1 MKLLKNCL
9 ATLLVLMIAVIT
21 FFTWNLI
28 ISFVSNYQALS
39 PTSLSS
45 LPMVIFMIE
54 IFVVLYALFDY
65 ICLGRRDAYLF
76 RKYSIIVG
84 SFALAGIAFSIVA
97 GTYVY
102 HTFIGDYVFSA
113 YPLFMLIIHALFLG
127 ISEYIGFIAFREIS
141 QEKPEKTWKNPRFSW
156 VRRVLI
162 AFMLMF
168 AFEKLG
174 AVVLLPLLWSSYDSV
189 YVIPFYFQLLVP
201 MFLFV
206 AYMVDRH
213 WLHNKK
219 VNIILLSIGFGYSLL
234 SFIYMVCLPKM
245 LGGNY
250 GPIVEP
256 LAPIMQLERL
266 IKSPYGFMILYAFC
280 FLFAGINLV
289 LNIIRLLKEK
299 KEKKIEA

>member
-45 LPMVIFMIE
+45 IPMVIFMIE

-65 ICLGRRDAYLF
+65 ICLERRDAYLF

-84 SFALAGIAFSIVA
+84 CFAIAGIAFSIVN

-102 HTFIGDYVFSA
+102 HTFVGDYVFAA
-113 YPLFMLIIHALFLG
+113 YPLFMLIIHTLFLG
-127 ISEYIGFIAFREIS
+127 ISIYIAIIS
-141 QEKPEKTWKNPRFSW
+141 IMQIYREKPEKTWKNPRFFGL
-156 VRRVLI
+156 RRVLI

-168 AFEKLG
+168 ALEKLG
-174 AVVLLPLLWSSYDSV
+174 AFVLLPLIWSPYDSV
-189 YVIPFYFQLLVP
+189 YVIPFYIQILVP
-201 MFLFV
+201 TFLFV
-206 AYMVDRH
+206 AYMVDRY
-213 WLHNKK
+213 WLHDKK
-219 VNIILLSIGFGYSLL
+219 INIILLSIGFGYSLL
-234 SFIYMVCLPKM
+234 SLIYMICLPKM

-266 IKSPYGFMILYAFC
+266 IKQPYGFMILYAFC
-280 FLFAGINLV
+280 FLFSGINLV
-289 LNIIRLLKEK
+289 LNIVRLA

>member
-45 LPMVIFMIE
+45 IPMVIFMIE
-54 IFVVLYALFDY
+54 IFVVLYAVFEY
-65 ICLGRRDAYLF
+65 ICLGRRDAFLF
-76 RKYSIIVG
+76 RKYSLITG
-84 SFALAGIAFSIVA
+84 CFAVVGIALSIVN
-97 GTYVY
+97 GTFVY
-102 HTFIGDYVFSA
+102 HTFVGDYVFAA
-113 YPLFMLIIHALFLG
+113 YPLFMLIIHTLFLG
-127 ISEYIGFIAFREIS
+127 ISVYIAFISIKQIS
-141 QEKPEKTWKNPRFSW
+141 QEKPEKTWKNPRFYW
-156 VRRVLI
+156 VRQVLI

-174 AVVLLPLLWSSYDSV
+174 AVVLLPLLWSSYDSG

-219 VNIILLSIGFGYSLL
+219 INIILLSIGFGYSLL

-266 IKSPYGFMILYAFC
+266 IKNPYGFMILYAFC
-280 FLFAGINLV
+280 FLFSGINLV
-289 LNIIRLLKEK
+289 LNIVRLAKVK
-299 KEKKIEA
+299 KAE

>member
-28 ISFVSNYQALS
+28 ISFVSNYQAFS

-45 LPMVIFMIE
+45 IPMVIFMIE
-54 IFVVLYALFDY
+54 IFVILYALFDY
-65 ICLGRRDAYLF
+65 ICVGRRDAFLF
-76 RKYSIIVG
+76 RKYSLIVG
-84 SFALAGIAFSIVA
+84 CLAIVGIAFSIVN

-113 YPLFMLIIHALFLG
+113 YPLFMLIIHTLFLG
-127 ISEYIGFIAFREIS
+127 ISIYVAIIAFKQIL
-141 QEKPEKTWKNPRFSW
+141 QEKPEKTWKNPRFYGL
-156 VRRVLI
+156 RRVLI

-206 AYMVDRH
+206 AYMVDRY

-266 IKSPYGFMILYAFC
+266 IKSPYGFMILYALC
-280 FLFAGINLV
+280 FLFSGINLV

-299 KEKKIEA
+299 KVEA

>member
-9 ATLLVLMIAVIT
+9 ATILVLMIAVIT

-45 LPMVIFMIE
+45 IPMVIFMLE
-54 IFVVLYALFDY
+54 IFVVLYAVFEY
-65 ICLGRRDAYLF
+65 VCLQRRDAFLF
-76 RKYSIIVG
+76 RKYSLITGCFAIV
-84 SFALAGIAFSIVA
+84 GIAFSIIC
-97 GTYVY
+97 GTFVY
-102 HTFIGDYVFSA
+102 HTFVGDYVFAA
-113 YPLFMLIIHALFLG
+113 YPLFMLIIHTLFLG
-127 ISEYIGFIAFREIS
+127 ISVYIAFIS
-141 QEKPEKTWKNPRFSW
+141 IKQILQEKPEKTWKNPRFYW
-156 VRRVLI
+156 VRQVLI
-162 AFMLMF
+162 ALMLMF

-189 YVIPFYFQLLVP
+189 YVLPFYFQLLVP
-201 MFLFV
+201 IFLFV

-219 VNIILLSIGFGYSLL
+219 LNIILLSIGFGYSLL
-234 SFIYMVCLPKM
+234 SFIYMICLPKM

-266 IKSPYGFMILYAFC
+266 IKNPYGFMILYAFC

-289 LNIIRLLKEK
+289 LNIVRLAKEK
-299 KEKKIEA
+299 KAE

>member
-39 PTSLSS
+39 QTSLSS
-45 LPMVIFMIE
+45 IPMVIFMIE
-54 IFVVLYALFDY
+54 IFVVLYAVFEY
-65 ICLGRRDAYLF
+65 ICLGRRDAFLF
-76 RKYSIIVG
+76 RKYSLITG
-84 SFALAGIAFSIVA
+84 CFAVVGIALSIVN
-97 GTYVY
+97 GTFVY
-102 HTFIGDYVFSA
+102 HTFVGDYVFAA
-113 YPLFMLIIHALFLG
+113 YPLFMLIIHTLFLG
-127 ISEYIGFIAFREIS
+127 ISVYIAFISIKQIS
-141 QEKPEKTWKNPRFSW
+141 QEKPEKTWKNPRFYW
-156 VRRVLI
+156 VRQVLI

-189 YVIPFYFQLLVP
+189 YVIPFYFQLMVP

-213 WLHNKK
+213 WLHNRKI
-219 VNIILLSIGFGYSLL
+219 NIILLSIGFGYSLL

-266 IKSPYGFMILYAFC
+266 IKNPYGFMILYAFC
-280 FLFAGINLV
+280 FLFSGINLV
-289 LNIIRLLKEK
+289 LNIVRLAKVK
-299 KEKKIEA
+299 KAE

>member
-9 ATLLVLMIAVIT
+9 AVLIILMISVIT
-21 FFTWNLI
+21 FYTWNLI
-28 ISFVSNYQALS
+28 FSFVSNYQALS
-39 PTSLSS
+39 PTSLSCI
-45 LPMVIFMIE
+45 PMVMFMSE
-54 IFVVLYALFDY
+54 IYIILFAVYNYVVLK
-65 ICLGRRDAYLF
+65 RRDAYF
-76 RKYSIIVG
+76 WRKYSLLVAG
-84 SFALAGIAFSIVA
+84 FALVGFAFSIVC

-219 VNIILLSIGFGYSLL
+219 LNIILLSIGFAYSLL

>member
-45 LPMVIFMIE
+45 IPMVIFMIE
-54 IFVVLYALFDY
+54 IFVVLYAVFEY
-65 ICLGRRDAYLF
+65 ICLGRRDAFLF
-76 RKYSIIVG
+76 RKYSLITG
-84 SFALAGIAFSIVA
+84 CFAVVGIALSIVN
-97 GTYVY
+97 GTFVY
-102 HTFIGDYVFSA
+102 HTFVGDYVFAA
-113 YPLFMLIIHALFLG
+113 YPLFMLIIHTLFLG
-127 ISEYIGFIAFREIS
+127 ISVYIAFISIKQIS
-141 QEKPEKTWKNPRFSW
+141 QEKPEKTWKNPRFYW
-156 VRRVLI
+156 VRQVLI

-189 YVIPFYFQLLVP
+189 YVLPFYFQLLIP

-219 VNIILLSIGFGYSLL
+219 LNIILLSIGFGYSLL

-266 IKSPYGFMILYAFC
+266 IKNPYGFMILYAFC
-280 FLFAGINLV
+280 FLFSGINLV
-289 LNIIRLLKEK
+289 LNIVRLAKVK
-299 KEKKIEA
+299 KAE